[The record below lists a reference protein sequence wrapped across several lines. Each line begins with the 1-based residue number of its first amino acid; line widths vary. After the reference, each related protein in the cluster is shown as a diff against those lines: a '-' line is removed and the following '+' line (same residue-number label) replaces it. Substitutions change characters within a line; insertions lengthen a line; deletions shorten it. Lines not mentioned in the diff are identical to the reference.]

1 MRITVSNREFVRQRA
16 NFACEFC
23 TVTETDSGGELTID
37 HFQPRA
43 KGGDNH
49 LDNLLYCCIRCNQYK
64 RDYWAVGSEDVRLW
78 NPRVEPA
85 SQHFLNLDDGTLH
98 PLTTVGK
105 FTLSRL
111 RLNRPQLIAYR
122 LNKQRRT
129 EKIHTLARYND
140 LAHLLEQLHRQM
152 ADLVEDQQ
160 ELLYEQHRLIKLL
173 LNR

>member
-1 MRITVSNREFVRQRA
+1 MKITVNNREFVRQRA

-23 TVTETDSGGELTID
+23 GVTETDSGGRLTID

-43 KGGDNH
+43 KGGGNH

-64 RDYWAVGSEDVRLW
+64 RDYWAVDSEDIQLW
-78 NPRVEPA
+78 NPRVEPVT
-85 SQHFLNLDDGTLH
+85 QHFLSLDDGTLH
-98 PLTTVGK
+98 PLTTAGK
-105 FTLSRL
+105 FTLNRL

-129 EKIHTLARYND
+129 EQIHTLARYND

-160 ELLYEQHRLIKLL
+160 ELLNEQHQLLMLL
-173 LNR
+173 LNK